1 MTVSVTAC
9 KLVAL
14 GNGTQTTFSYN
25 FPVPIGSAYA
35 LIYTDAAGNQTTL
48 SPSAYSVGGLGN
60 PVGGM
65 FTYPLSGSPIAAG
78 TSLTFIRQTPYTS
91 RPLR

>member
-9 KLVAL
+9 KLIAL
-14 GNGTQTTFSYN
+14 SNGAQTTFSYN
-25 FPVPIGSAYA
+25 FSMPIGSAYT